1 MLFQRMTTGLW
12 FTLGALAAGGAAE
25 RIPVEAFFQNPE
37 IASPIVSPGGQYVAF
52 LSPVQGRMSV
62 ILFDLATGK
71 VEPVAR
77 AFDADIT
84 QIFWKGDDR
93 IVFSGDPNGGESRV
107 LASIRVATKSI
118 QILSEN
124 LRDTNPDAAFAFL
137 LDELPFDPTHI
148 LVYGRSS
155 PGSWRTGLFVIN
167 LVTGDRT
174 AIDGADPD
182 TGKWTPDGT
191 GEVRYRVRQDGDR
204 TIHEIR
210 ATRSAR
216 WIPIGEVGHGLLAE
230 NSPINFV
237 GFAADNNSIFL
248 TKDDADGRSSLYRL
262 DGRSGDWG
270 APLFQ
275 SDRGGIDRVRLSW
288 DHSRVESVLY
298 GPDGREEKWFDS
310 RLAEIAR
317 TLRATIPAGSDV
329 TIESA
334 NRDETVFTVSVHGD
348 VNPGEYYLLDLRG
361 RTQFVQLGKR
371 YPKVPVDRLCPMTPI
386 EYRARDG
393 LVIHGY
399 LTRPQGPADRR
410 VPLVIL
416 PHGGPFGIRDR
427 WQYDP
432 EVQFL
437 ASRGYAVLQ
446 PNYRGSGGY
455 GVAFILAGRR
465 EWGGR
470 MQDDLTD
477 AVAWAVD
484 QGIADPARVAIYGA
498 SYGGYAALAG
508 AVFTPDLYRCAVNY
522 VGPSDLSLI
531 SSWQHEDSAEGKAFF
546 HNMVG
551 DDKEFLA
558 ARSPVN
564 FVSRIKIPTF
574 HAYGEN
580 DPRVVIKNG
589 ERLERELKKYG
600 KTYEYLYEK
609 REGHGFKT
617 EATRINF
624 YRHLEAFLDQ
634 YLAP

>member
-1 MLFQRMTTGLW
+1 MHLQRMTIGLW
-12 FTLGALAAGGAAE
+12 FTMGAVAAAAAAE

-37 IASPIVSPGGQYVAF
+37 IAAPIVSPGGKYVAF
-52 LSPVQGRMSV
+52 LAPVKGRLSV

-84 QIFWKGDDR
+84 QIFWKGDER
-93 IVFSGDPNGGESRV
+93 IIFSGDPNGGESRV
-107 LASIRVATKSI
+107 LAALTVATKSI

-124 LRDTNPDAAFAFL
+124 LRDRNQDAAFAFL
-137 LDELPFDPTHI
+137 VDDLPFDPTHI

-155 PGSWRTGLFVIN
+155 TGGWHDGLFVIN
-167 LVTGDRT
+167 LITADRN
-174 AIDGADPD
+174 AVYGLDPD
-182 TGKWTPDGT
+182 TGDWAPDGT
-191 GEVRYRVRQDGDR
+191 GEIRYRTRQDGDR
-204 TIHEIR
+204 TIHEVR
-210 ATRSAR
+210 LDRSAR
-216 WIPIGEVGHGLLAE
+216 WTPIGEVGHGLLAE
-230 NSPINFV
+230 NSPIHFQ
-237 GFAADNNSIFL
+237 GFAADNQSIFL
-248 TKDDADGRSSLYRL
+248 TRADDEGREGLYRY
-262 DGRSGDWG
+262 DCRTADWG

-275 SDRGGIDRVRLSW
+275 SGGGGIGWVRLSW
-288 DHSRVESVLY
+288 DHARVESVIH
-298 GPDGREEKWFDS
+298 GPDGREEKWFDP
-310 RLAEIAR
+310 RLADIAR
-317 TLRATIPAGSDV
+317 MLRATIPAAFDF
-329 TIESA
+329 TIVSA
-334 NRDETVFTVSVHGD
+334 DHAENVFTVFVHSD

-361 RTQFVQLGKR
+361 KAQFVRLGQR
-371 YPKVPVDRLCPMTPI
+371 YPKVPLDRLCPMTPI

-399 LTRPQGPADRR
+399 LTRPQGAAGR
-410 VPLVIL
+410 VPLIIL
-416 PHGGPFGIRDR
+416 PHGGPFGIRDG
-427 WQYDP
+427 WGYDP

-437 ASRGYAVLQ
+437 ANRGYAVLQ

-455 GVAFILAGRR
+455 GVPFILAGRR
-465 EWGGR
+465 EWGGK

-477 AVAWAVD
+477 AVAWAVG

-531 SSWQHEDSAEGKAFF
+531 SSWQHEGSAGGKAFY

-551 DDKEFLA
+551 DDKELLA

-564 FVSRIKIPTF
+564 FISRLRIPLLN
-574 HAYGEN
+574 AYGEN
-580 DPRVVIKNG
+580 DPRVDIKHW

-600 KTYEYLYEK
+600 KAYEYLEEK
-609 REGHGFKT
+609 NEGHGFKT

-624 YRHLEAFLDQ
+624 YRHLEAFLDKN
-634 YLAP
+634 LAP